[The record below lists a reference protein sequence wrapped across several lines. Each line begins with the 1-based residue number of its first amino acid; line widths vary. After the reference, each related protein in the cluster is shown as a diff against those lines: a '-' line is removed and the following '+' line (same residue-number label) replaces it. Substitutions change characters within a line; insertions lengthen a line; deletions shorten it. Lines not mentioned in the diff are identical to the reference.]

1 MKHMK
6 NMLIDV
12 FTLHPPWDHHDIAE
26 IWLKVAFNTITL
38 TTNPS
43 TLGILVLVNLK
54 CGCV

>member
-1 MKHMK
+1 MK

-12 FTLHPPWDHHDIAE
+12 FTLHPPWDRHDIAE
-26 IWLKVAFNTITL
+26 IWLKVTFNTITL